1 MMLKRSTRQ
10 LKPKSSARLVRAGL
24 AGLAAVTAVAG
35 LATGCLDRKV
45 VPAKPTTS
53 NVFVDQIVQT
63 AVDKIDLLFM
73 IDNSVSMA
81 DKQEILKAA
90 VPVLLSRLVTPIC
103 LQPDGVTPD
112 GMNSDPNTGLCAN
125 TADSPEFSPI
135 GDIHIGIVSSSL
147 GAHGG
152 SVCSAPSADDAT
164 ATPPITEYLD
174 DKGELVGAERPGVTT
189 WNNNSGFLAWDPS
202 GLKNNPP
209 GENNSATLNTDFA
222 NLVEATGEHG
232 CGYEASLEAWYR
244 FLIDPEPPASVTRV
258 GNSTVRSSKLV
269 FNADGSTT
277 CMGCDTTLLAQRKA
291 FLRPDSLVAV
301 VMLSDEN
308 DCSIQDEGV
317 GWFVGA
323 STPMPKATQACTA
336 NPNDPCCRSCA
347 QNEPGG
353 PPSGCMALSADPVCM
368 GAAAGSYNTWPT
380 TNDSLN
386 LRCYDQKQRFGF
398 DLLYSTQRY
407 VNGLTSTTLNLE
419 SDSTKSVVNP
429 LFDPGTSGAPPRS
442 TDLVFLAGIVGVPW
456 QDISDDASLASPT
469 TLNYLTAADLITK
482 NRWPQLLGDPTTSPP
497 TPPSDP
503 FMIETTGNPAEL
515 PNGAGHHGPRMG
527 TNPNVPG
534 ASIVQADSMNPTA
547 NPINGHEQ
555 NVTDM
560 ADLEFACTFKLA
572 TARTCNP
579 GDSACDCAPTKNGDA
594 SLVTMYNSPLC
605 QPPGGGP
612 AGTTQ
617 YFAKAYPG
625 ARELQVLKDFGA
637 NAIVASICP
646 KVTTCATPCQDPN
659 YGYNPAVAAIISRL
673 KEALKG
679 KCLPRALA
687 KQPGA
692 DGGPTNQVECE
703 VIEAQKAGK
712 CNCPDPTNA
721 TDGRVAADPSIKD
734 AVFRQLQAAGSCGGA
749 NQPGCDDSNFCMCEI
764 VQEQGDAL
772 AQCQADA
779 PTVSTPGYCYID
791 DPASMALKNCPD
803 NQKRLLRFVDDGTSK
818 VPAQG
823 AIAFIACLGANIDQA
838 ADGG

>member
-1 MMLKRSTRQ
+1 MMLKRSKRQ
-10 LKPKSSARLVRAGL
+10 SKPKSSATLVRAGL
-24 AGLAAVTAVAG
+24 AGLAAVTAAAG
-35 LATGCLDRKV
+35 LATGCLDRNV
-45 VPAKPTTS
+45 VQSTPTTS

-103 LQPDGVTPD
+103 LGPDGNPD
-112 GMNSDPNTGLCAN
+112 GTNSANGVCTN
-125 TADSPEFSPI
+125 TADSPEFAPI

-152 SVCSAPSADDAT
+152 SVCSAPSPDDAT

-174 DKGELVGAERPGVTT
+174 DKGELVAAERPGVTT

-202 GLKNNPP
+202 GTKNTPP
-209 GENNSATLNTDFA
+209 GENNAANLSTDFA
-222 NLVEATGEHG
+222 AMVEATGEHG

-244 FLIDPEPPASVTRV
+244 FLIDPEPPATVTKT
-258 GNSTVRSSKLV
+258 NNQTVRSSKLV
-269 FNADGSTT
+269 FNADGTTT
-277 CMGCDTTLLAQRKA
+277 CSGCDMTLLAQRKA
-291 FLRPDSLVAV
+291 FLRPDSLVAI

-308 DCSIQDEGV
+308 DCSIQDDGV

-323 STPMPKATQACTA
+323 SSAMPKATAPCAA

-347 QNEPGG
+347 QKESG
-353 PPSGCMALSADPVCM
+353 PPAGCQALSADPVCM
-368 GAAAGSYNTWPT
+368 GATAGNYNTWPT

-398 DLLYSTQRY
+398 DLLYGTQRY
-407 VNGLTSTTLNLE
+407 VNGLTSTTLQLE
-419 SDSTKSVVNP
+419 SDGTKSVTNP
-429 LFDPGTSGAPPRS
+429 LFDTGKTGTSPRS
-442 TDLVFLAGIVGVPW
+442 ADLVFLAGIVGVPW

-469 TLNYLTAADLITK
+469 TLNYLSAADLLAK
-482 NRWPQLLGDPTTSPP
+482 NRWQQLLGDPTASPP
-497 TPPSDP
+497 TPPTDP
-503 FMIETTGNPAEL
+503 FMIETTGNAAEL
-515 PNGAGHHGPRMG
+515 PNGVGHHGPRTG

-534 ASIVQADSMNPTA
+534 ASIVGADSMNPTA
-547 NPINGHEQ
+547 SPINGHEQ

-572 TARTCNP
+572 TSRVCAA
-579 GDSACDCAPTKNGDA
+579 GDSACDCAATKSGDA

-617 YFAKAYPG
+617 YYAKAYPG
-625 ARELQVLKDFGA
+625 ARELQVLKDFGP

-646 KVTTCATPCQDPN
+646 KVTTSANPASDPN

-679 KCLPRALA
+679 KCTPRALA
-687 KQPGA
+687 FEKGP
-692 DGGPTNQVECE
+692 DGGPTNQVACE

-712 CNCPDPTNA
+712 CNCPDATTPTA
-721 TDGRVAADPSIKD
+721 GRVAADPQIKD
-734 AVFRQLQAAGSCGGA
+734 AVFRQLNTAGSCGNAGQVA
-749 NQPGCDDSNFCMCEI
+749 CDDANFCMCEI
-764 VQEQGDAL
+764 VQEQGQPL
-772 AQCQADA
+772 ADCLADKA
-779 PTVSTPGYCYID
+779 TAATPGYCYID
-791 DPASMALKNCPD
+791 DPASPALMNCPA
-803 NQKRLLRFVDDGTSK
+803 NEKRLLRFVSDGMTQ

-823 AIAFIACLGANIDQA
+823 AIAFIACLGANIDQT